1 MWQSELHRSLWSHHP
16 LNCCRCSLTLRS
28 QLHGI
33 HRISSPRL
41 VLGSPSK
48 QVLNNV
54 CSLVNLLW
62 QTAMVKHCP
71 LPFVF
76 QGAAHRRD
84 PLLSTGFRSELQTPP
99 LFTHEKARHRPPIPI
114 LCLKNDWLNCW
125 SPLTNLDKTSANV
138 TSFTR
143 FSESRQPLKLSSGT
157 GTTGKAVLMESTDL
171 RAKHCLIP
179 SDHGLCEEP
188 T

>member
-1 MWQSELHRSLWSHHP
+1 MELKNSVLFSALPRYIAYAFLVSSLFKSC
-16 LNCCRCSLTLRS
+16 LC
-28 QLHGI
+28 
-33 HRISSPRL
+33 
-41 VLGSPSK
+41 GSPLSHPHFSC
-48 QVLNNV
+48 L
-54 CSLVNLLW
+54 SHLAFLLSVW
-62 QTAMVKHCP
+62 WCLH
-71 LPFVF
+71 LSSEGVF

-157 GTTGKAVLMESTDL
+157 GTMGKAVLMESTDL

-179 SDHGLCEEP
+179 SDHGLLFRP
-188 T
+188 PIPGAF